1 MPELPE
7 VETVVRDLRP
17 LLEGRTIRAARQS
30 KKKLRRPWKPQ
41 WSADVAGARVTG
53 LRRRGKWILIDIA
66 QQPTPPAPLPERRGE
81 KSTRAPSKQHDS
93 ANSGPPLPSGR
104 GARGVGCLRLHLG
117 MSGQLTVVPKSE
129 PEPDHLHLVF
139 ALDNETELR
148 FRDHRRFGAAE
159 LFPDRAAL
167 DAEMNAELGPEP
179 FGIGASYFRDAVT
192 GTKRNLKA
200 LLLDQTVVAGVGNIY
215 ADEALFRARQNPG
228 RTGVSLSEDECERLR
243 VAIEDVM
250 TRAIE
255 SRGSTIRDYVGGSGR
270 RGGFQNEFAVY
281 GRAGEPCPACEAPIA
296 LARYAGRSS
305 HYCGSCQPLGK
316 SRQLSAISRQQ
327 KATRTRSLPRRGGTT

>member
-7 VETVVRDLRP
+7 VETVIRDLRSP
-17 LLEGRTIRAARQS
+17 LIGRTIRSARQS

-41 WSADVAGARVTG
+41 WSAEVVGARVLG
-53 LRRRGKWILIDIA
+53 LRRRGKWILIDID
-66 QQPTPPAPLPERRGE
+66 APR
-81 KSTRAPSKQHDS
+81 
-93 ANSGPPLPSGR
+93 
-104 GARGVGCLRLHLG
+104 VLRLHLG
-117 MSGQLTVVPKSE
+117 MSGQLTVVRESE
-129 PEPDHLHLVF
+129 PEPDHLHLAF
-139 ALDNETELR
+139 ALDNGTELR

-159 LFPDRAAL
+159 LFADRAKL

-179 FGIGASYFRDAVT
+179 FGIGASYFREAVT
-192 GTKRNLKA
+192 ATKRNLKA

-215 ADEALFRARQNPG
+215 ADEALFRAKLNPG
-228 RTGVSLSEDECERLR
+228 RTGASLTEDECERLR

-255 SRGSTIRDYVGGSGR
+255 SRGSTIRDYVGGSGL

-296 LARYAGRSS
+296 LARHAGRSS

-316 SRQLSAISRQQ
+316 SRQQ

>member
-17 LLEGRTIRAARQS
+17 LLEGRTILSARQS

-41 WSADVAGARVTG
+41 WSAEVVGARVAG
-53 LRRRGKWILIDIA
+53 LRRRGKWILIDVA
-66 QQPTPPAPLPERRGE
+66 SPTPPGPPSLKGRGEIGTRALCERFDSPNSDSPLPF
-81 KSTRAPSKQHDS
+81 RA
-93 ANSGPPLPSGR
+93 G
-104 GARGVGCLRLHLG
+104 GVGVLRLHLG

-129 PEPDHLHLVF
+129 PEPDHLHLAF

-159 LFPDRAAL
+159 LFTDRAKL

-215 ADEALFRARQNPG
+215 ADEALFRAKLNPG
-228 RTGVSLSEDECERLR
+228 RTGASLSEDECERLR

-255 SRGSTIRDYVGGSGR
+255 SRGSTIRDYVGGSGL

-281 GRAGEPCPACEAPIA
+281 GRTGEPCPACDAPIA

-305 HYCGSCQPLGK
+305 HFCRSCQPL
-316 SRQLSAISRQQ
+316 AVSRQQ
-327 KATRTRSLPRRGGTT
+327 KTARSRKR